1 MLNNSEREQLLA
13 FGVEGTIR
21 SSLTFAISSGRL
33 LVEFGVEGKGN
44 GKGEWLF
51 FSVVDVLEFGGK
63 DIIFPAG
70 ESGGRGAFPTPITV
84 AYIIM
89 TF

>member
-44 GKGEWLF
+44 GYF
-51 FSVVDVLEFGGK
+51 FPL
-63 DIIFPAG
+63 
-70 ESGGRGAFPTPITV
+70 
-84 AYIIM
+84 
-89 TF
+89 